1 VFVLIYKI
9 VKRTVY
15 HTCNF
20 SSVDGSILFIID
32 IVRHVS

>member
-1 VFVLIYKI
+1 VFDLIYKI
-9 VKRTVY
+9 VKKIY

-20 SSVDGSILFIID
+20 SSVDGSILFIIG